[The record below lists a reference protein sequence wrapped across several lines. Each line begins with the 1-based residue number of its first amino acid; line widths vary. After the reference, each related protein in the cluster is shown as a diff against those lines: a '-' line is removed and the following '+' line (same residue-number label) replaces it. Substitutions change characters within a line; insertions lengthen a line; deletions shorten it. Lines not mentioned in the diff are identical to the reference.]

1 MFTKDQ
7 VMKLLTSHR
16 DGFDFI
22 EFQRSRYVLY
32 VFERDKFFEVRLVQ
46 HYIDHFNMKVEE
58 IVMEQDSMGKERID
72 GTPLTK
78 MDLKDEIFEM
88 LWKNALLEGD
98 L

>member
-32 VFERDKFFEVRLVQ
+32 VFERDNFFEVRLVQ

>member
-58 IVMEQDSMGKERID
+58 FVMEDDSIGKEKID
-72 GTPLTK
+72 GTRFTK
-78 MDLKDEIFEM
+78 LELQEEIFEM
-88 LWKNALLEGD
+88 LYRHALIED
-98 L
+98 CK